1 MAIPILNSIDV
12 KGQVRV
18 DGGSGAYGQIEVG
31 GQTGGIIDLKAP
43 YSDDYDLRLHA
54 SSSAHEITTASGSLV
69 INTGNT
75 LAMTIEADQDVLF
88 EEDIRTKEDLLV
100 DGVIYLKNDGT
111 KTGPGTDLHGPY
123 ISGSNTSIDIGYDG
137 NSSGIVVFKSHNQNG
152 GAAINVMQL
161 PACENTSNIGDNDVL
176 LGSNSGQVGISAKGH
191 ISHEMQKAITITH
204 SSGVHTVDFKQ
215 RSNYYIIN
223 PRNGTNSIAFSN
235 LDGGNYT
242 DVAGQTGTIVI
253 NNPASVGSLSWSS
266 PALPATAYT
275 PGGSAI
281 TFNTTANRIAVM
293 TYFVVAY
300 NKVLINYV
308 GNFDDYPQ

>member
-1 MAIPILNSIDV
+1 MAIPILGNIDV
-12 KGQVRV
+12 KGQILV
-18 DGGSGAYGQIEVG
+18 DGGTGYGQLEIG
-31 GQTGGIIDLKAP
+31 GNSGGIIDLKAP
-43 YSDDYDLRLHA
+43 NSDDYDLRITA
-54 SSSAHEITTASGSLV
+54 SSSAHEITTASGTLKL
-69 INTGNT
+69 NTGNT
-75 LAMTIEADQDVLF
+75 LAVTVEDDQKVTF
-88 EEDIRTKEDLLV
+88 EKDIRTKEDLKV
-100 DGVIYLKNDGT
+100 DGIIHLRNDGAEAT
-111 KTGPGTDLHGPY
+111 TYGPY
-123 ISGSNTSIDIGYDG
+123 ISGTNTSIDIGYDG
-137 NSSGIVVFKSHNQNG
+137 NSSGLITFKSHNQNG

-161 PACENTSNIGDNDVL
+161 PACENTSNIGDNDIL
-176 LGSNSGQVGISAKGH
+176 IGSNSGQVGISAKGH

-204 SSGVHTVDFKQ
+204 SSGVHTIDFKQ